1 MATRHTMTIR
11 LLSQCLMVTGIL
23 VSGTPV
29 VYAAGQPAAAA
40 APATSAAPK
49 STATPAKQ
57 QAPAKPAQAAAP
69 GSPTARDFAAWY
81 EHFRTQKGLA
91 AKGEACIRSRSCVSD
106 ESDYLRHAEAAF
118 TTQKA
123 IEGYA
128 LAGNLDAAYYAG
140 RIAFDL
146 ALSFDEEFKIY
157 AGFKDERY
165 LEAGRR
171 FVELSDRETRRA
183 RDFLYPAAYAH
194 RPESCLLMGEVI
206 EYDKLGTSET
216 PAGIFYYCAA
226 REYYLLGQRDL
237 AIKAYG
243 GMLRTMHPQDP
254 MIIEMHARLFNQQPQ
269 NFWRPI
275 TPITDA
281 KPAAAA
287 QQARPPQPK
296 R

>member
-1 MATRHTMTIR
+1 MNPIMTMR
-11 LLSQCLMVTGIL
+11 ALSKII
-23 VSGTPV
+23 S
-29 VYAAGQPAAAA
+29 AAGLLALGATVTVASPPAATQA
-40 APATSAAPK
+40 S
-49 STATPAKQ
+49 STAVKPVGQSRQTVA
-57 QAPAKPAQAAAP
+57 AKPAQPAAQAAP
-69 GSPTARDFAAWY
+69 GTPTARDFAAWY

-91 AKGEACIRSRSCVSD
+91 AKGEACIRSKTCVSD
-106 ESDYLRHAEAAF
+106 ENDFLRHAEAAF
-118 TTQKA
+118 KIQKA
-123 IEGYA
+123 IEAYA
-128 LAGNLDAAYYAG
+128 QSGNLDAAYYAG

-146 ALSFDEEFKIY
+146 AIGFDEEFKIY
-157 AGFKDERY
+157 SGFKDERY

-194 RPESCLLMGEVI
+194 RPESCQLMGEVI
-206 EYDKLGTSET
+206 EYDKLGTAET
-216 PAGIFYYCAA
+216 PAGVFYYCAA
-226 REYYLLGQRDL
+226 REYYLQGQRDL

-275 TPITDA
+275 TPITDS
-281 KPAAAA
+281 KPVAPA
-287 QQARPPQPK
+287 QPARPPA

>member
-1 MATRHTMTIR
+1 MNLIMTMRAIPQIIT
-11 LLSQCLMVTGIL
+11 
-23 VSGTPV
+23 
-29 VYAAGQPAAAA
+29 AAGLLALSATAVLAANPASAPAAATGA
-40 APATSAAPK
+40 KPVAQV
-49 STATPAKQ
+49 KQ
-57 QAPAKPAQAAAP
+57 QAPAKQAQPAAQAAP
-69 GSPTARDFAAWY
+69 GTPTARDFAAWY
-81 EHFRTQKGLA
+81 EQFRTQKGLA
-91 AKGEACIRSRSCVSD
+91 AKGEACIRSKTCVSD
-106 ESDYLRHAEAAF
+106 ESDFLRHAEAAF
-118 TTQKA
+118 KIQKA
-123 IEGYA
+123 IEAYA
-128 LAGNLDAAYYAG
+128 QSGNLDAAYYAG

-146 ALSFDEEFKIY
+146 AIAFDEEFKIY

-194 RPESCLLMGEVI
+194 RPESCQLMGEVI
-206 EYDKLGTSET
+206 EYDKLGTAET
-216 PAGIFYYCAA
+216 PAGVFYYCAA
-226 REYYLLGQRDL
+226 REYYLLGQRDQ

-275 TPITDA
+275 TPITDS
-281 KPAAAA
+281 KPAAPA
-287 QQARPPQPK
+287 QPARQPT

>member
-1 MATRHTMTIR
+1 MTMRFITQITTTAG
-11 LLSQCLMVTGIL
+11 LMLAGVT
-23 VSGTPV
+23 VTVAAAPV
-29 VYAAGQPAAAA
+29 VAA
-40 APATSAAPK
+40 APAAATKQSA
-49 STATPAKQ
+49 PAKQ
-57 QAPAKPAQAAAP
+57 PQPTVKAANSAAAP
-69 GSPTARDFAAWY
+69 GAPTSRDFAAWY

-91 AKGEACIRSRSCVSD
+91 AKGEACIRSKTCVSD
-106 ESDYLRHAEAAF
+106 ESDFLRHAEAAY

-146 ALSFDEEFKIY
+146 ALAFDQEFKIY
-157 AGFKDERY
+157 SSFKDERY
-165 LEAGRR
+165 LDAGRR
-171 FVELSDRETRRA
+171 FVELSDRETKRA
-183 RDFLYPAAYAH
+183 KDFLYPAAYAH

-206 EYDKLGTSET
+206 EYDKLGTAET
-216 PAGIFYYCAA
+216 PAGVFYYCAS

-275 TPITDA
+275 TPITDT
-281 KPAAAA
+281 KPAAAPKAA
-287 QQARPPQPK
+287 QPQPK

>member
-1 MATRHTMTIR
+1 MAIR
-11 LLSQCLMVTGIL
+11 LTMSMHSIPQIITALCLLCTG
-23 VSGTPV
+23 
-29 VYAAGQPAAAA
+29 AAVAVA
-40 APATSAAPK
+40 
-49 STATPAKQ
+49 ATPAASSKQ
-57 QAPAKPAQAAAP
+57 SAPAKQPQPTAKAANGAAAP
-69 GSPTARDFAAWY
+69 GTPTARDFAAWY

-91 AKGEACIRSRSCVSD
+91 AKGEACIRSKTCVSD
-106 ESDYLRHAEAAF
+106 ESDFLRHAEAAY

-146 ALSFDEEFKIY
+146 AIAFDEEFKIY

-165 LEAGRR
+165 LDAGRR

-206 EYDKLGTSET
+206 EYDKLGTAET
-216 PAGIFYYCAA
+216 PAGVFYYCAS

-275 TPITDA
+275 TPITDT
-281 KPAAAA
+281 KPAAAPKAA
-287 QQARPPQPK
+287 QSQPK